1 MRGTVVNTPG
11 YYYAIS
17 YWLSALV
24 MILVHGCG
32 KKDVWKYVH
41 GVLSF
46 ISIFTVM
53 FFTDGIKQ
61 MFFMPLMVCVFLL
74 MLLYIRMAGELPW
87 RETGFFCAKAF
98 INAEFAASLC
108 WQIHYFYTGDFSGQE
123 KGTPEQM
130 LWRVLHMVVIYAVL
144 YILIYLIE
152 RYLKKDIE
160 ELQITR
166 RELLVVYFVLVVVY
180 CISNVSY
187 VDVKSIFSAGTAMDV
202 FIIRT
207 LADLSGMAVLYAY
220 HIQVKEIQMRFE
232 KDTLR
237 NIMDMQYKNYKLSK
251 ESIDI
256 VNQKYHDLKHQIAVL
271 RSEADPGKREAFL
284 DKMEA
289 DIKKYESQNK
299 TGNKVLDTVLTT
311 KSLYCAKNNITFTCV
326 ADGTLLDFMEVMD
339 ICSIFGNALD
349 NAIEC
354 ELKIPDKEKRLIH
367 VSVSKQKNFLLLRFE
382 NYYDTEL
389 NYQGGAF
396 ITTKRD
402 KEFHGYGLKSI
413 RYTVNKYDGAVSI
426 DTKENWFDLKILIPV
441 SENAQKQIDKIV

>member
-1 MRGTVVNTPG
+1 MSGTVVNTPG

-17 YWLSALV
+17 YWLSASV
-24 MILVHGCG
+24 MIFVQGCG
-32 KKDVWKYVH
+32 KIDLWKYLYS
-41 GVLSF
+41 VLSF

-61 MFFMPLMVCVFLL
+61 IFFMPLMICVFGL
-74 MLLYIRMAGELPW
+74 MLLYMKMAGELPW
-87 RETGFFCAKAF
+87 RETGFYCAKAF

-108 WQIHYFYTGDFSGQE
+108 WQIHYFYTGDFSGLM
-123 KGTPEQM
+123 KGTSEQTA
-130 LWRVLHMVVIYAVL
+130 WRLLHMVVIYAVM
-144 YILIYLIE
+144 YILVYLIE

-166 RELLVVYFVLVVVY
+166 RELLVVYFVVIVVY

-256 VNQKYHDLKHQIAVL
+256 VNQKYHDLKHQINLLKRGAD
-271 RSEADPGKREAFL
+271 SEKAGEYLEQMERE
-284 DKMEA
+284 
-289 DIKKYESQNK
+289 IKIYETQNK
-299 TGNKVLDTVLTT
+299 TGNKVLDTILTS
-311 KSLYCAKNNITFTCV
+311 KSMHCQRHGIELKFM
-326 ADGTLLDFMEVMD
+326 GEGQLLNFMEDMD
-339 ICSIFGNALD
+339 ISALFGNMLD
-349 NAIEC
+349 NAIESVV
-354 ELKIPDKEKRLIH
+354 KIKDRQKRLISLH
-367 VSVSKQKNFLLLRFE
+367 VIQDKQFIRIRTE
-382 NYYDTEL
+382 NYCEENVQFQD
-389 NYQGGAF
+389 GIP
-396 ITTKRD
+396 ITTKKD
-402 KEFHGYGLKSI
+402 KRFHGYGMKSMKKI
-413 RYTVNKYDGAVSI
+413 VEKYGGSVMAGKTD
-426 DTKENWFDLKILIPV
+426 NWFELKILIPM
-441 SENAQKQIDKIV
+441 KH